1 MKKFSDLPG
10 PIQDYIN
17 ERFSNHGI
25 SGAEA
30 YELPHLFPDEL
41 KARSPMDIRTVLEK
55 KEISHIM
62 PKSKYP
68 ELADKAENVIL
79 EDKNYNRARSD
90 EVMQDYEKNAA
101 MDDLLEDLND
111 GDVDEDGI
119 IDLSPILEKADDIE
133 MHQEILGGSIFGGL
147 VFTGVEVYDKI
158 KKKEIS
164 VEEVPHFFVYRS
176 GGRTIKLAIIG
187 TLLSTGNLII
197 VGGTTAYILYKSKK
211 MLKSVYNVIISE
223 KYEKKIA
230 DFYNSLG
237 QKLDKWLE
245 KQDIADGMYNSDI
258 IPIEIKLASADFK
271 NRNKA

>member
-41 KARSPMDIRTVLEK
+41 KARSPMDILTVLEK

-111 GDVDEDGI
+111 GDVDEEN
-119 IDLSPILEKADDIE
+119 P
-133 MHQEILGGSIFGGL
+133 
-147 VFTGVEVYDKI
+147 VVEV
-158 KKKEIS
+158 
-164 VEEVPHFFVYRS
+164 VLCATF
-176 GGRTIKLAIIG
+176 
-187 TLLSTGNLII
+187 
-197 VGGTTAYILYKSKK
+197 
-211 MLKSVYNVIISE
+211 
-223 KYEKKIA
+223 
-230 DFYNSLG
+230 
-237 QKLDKWLE
+237 
-245 KQDIADGMYNSDI
+245 
-258 IPIEIKLASADFK
+258 
-271 NRNKA
+271 

>member
-41 KARSPMDIRTVLEK
+41 KARSPMDILTVLEK